1 MECYNYP
8 SYIPGL
14 IFRHSLFFA
23 SCFYQSI
30 FQWNPIGFM
39 PFTIGKYMVPWIASC
54 GNASTGCILYAI
66 LGIWRLLVLCTI
78 KSSFFSENSVTR
90 LDRKSEILRA
100 QMMLAL
106 CTLLSP
112 LRSGGLTVEEK
123 HTNTPEVETSQAFR
137 RRNKNKQ
144 HGCKIWA
151 PEDYSYQWS
160 HI

>member
-1 MECYNYP
+1 MWECKHRLYSVCHLGNLKAP
-8 SYIPGL
+8 SVVHDKVEFFFGKL
-14 IFRHSLFFA
+14 GHST
-23 SCFYQSI
+23 
-30 FQWNPIGFM
+30 P
-39 PFTIGKYMVPWIASC
+39 TV
-54 GNASTGCILYAI
+54 
-66 LGIWRLLVLCTI
+66 
-78 KSSFFSENSVTR
+78 
-90 LDRKSEILRA
+90 SEILRA

-123 HTNTPEVETSQAFR
+123 HTNTPEAETSQAFR

-160 HI
+160 HII